1 MKSETIYQ
9 IILSVLAGEA
19 TNEEYLL
26 FSQWME
32 ESEENRKEYA
42 RLERLYRISSRT
54 PKETQVDTEQAWQR
68 VCNQT
73 VNKKKIVKFPVWAR
87 YAAMVAIIV
96 SLGIILFNEEIP
108 SDTLSQIEQIDI
120 KEFEEPT
127 LLLENGEK
135 IALSEESFSIKQEQ
149 VVIKNDDKDNKL
161 VYEAKK
167 ETNQNTVLNNH
178 LIIPKGRTY
187 QLHLEDGSRIWL
199 NAESELIYPEQFI
212 GDRREVTLTGEAFF
226 EVAKNAE
233 KPFIVKT
240 KGIEITV
247 LGTSFNVSCYGKD
260 NTVSTTLVNGSVSI
274 HTENGE
280 NQTITPSEQFTYNK
294 ESHQTTLQTV
304 NTELYTSW
312 INGKYIFKNTTLEE
326 IISKLQRWYDIE
338 PFYQEEELKNNRF
351 SITIDRESTLDQIL
365 EVISFTSDVKLEKA
379 GEYVNIKKQRRE
391 K

>member
-9 IILSVLAGEA
+9 IILSVLANEA
-19 TNEEYLL
+19 TNEEHLL
-26 FSQWME
+26 FSRWME

-54 PKETQVDTEQAWQR
+54 PQKTQVNTEQAWQI

-73 VNKKKIVKFPVWAR
+73 INKKKIVKFPVWTR

-96 SLGIILFNEEIP
+96 SLAIIIFNEKVP
-108 SDTLSQIEQIDI
+108 SDTLCQIEQIDI

-127 LLLENGEK
+127 LLLESGEK

-149 VVIKNDDKDNKL
+149 VVIKNDKDNKL
-161 VYEAKK
+161 IYESKK
-167 ETNQNTVLNNH
+167 ESNTNTVLNNH
-178 LIIPKGRTY
+178 LVIPKGRTY

-199 NAESELIYPEQFI
+199 NSESELIYPEQFI
-212 GDRREVTLTGEAFF
+212 GDRREVTLIGEAFF

-233 KPFIVKT
+233 KPFLVKT
-240 KGIEITV
+240 KEIEITV
-247 LGTSFNVSCYGKD
+247 LGTSFNVSCYGMD

-294 ESHQTTLQTV
+294 KSHQTTLQAV

-312 INGKYIFKNTTLEE
+312 INGKYIFKNETLAE

-338 PFYQEEELKNNRF
+338 PLYQEEELKNKRF

-391 K
+391 E